1 MIKDLR
7 DARLVDAVPRVVA
20 GQDWVRALS
29 EAVGVLHERTLRY
42 IDDSQIYTSLDTA
55 TEPVL
60 DALAIN
66 WKVDWYD
73 TGYSVEQ
80 KRRIIKTAL
89 TVRRLMGTVGA
100 VKLQADAIY
109 PGTMLEEWF
118 EYGGQPGTFRLYI
131 NVTDTTEEHPAIIYS
146 PAEME
151 RRLITAK
158 RWSAHLESLSYMVR
172 HTLATGCRV
181 DKWAYTV
188 PECGTIYCG
197 VWWMPATLG
206 YTAHHALLT
215 GGQPGAFAVS
225 PEFTGTLP
233 VPATVGYSVC
243 GGCGAAALQP
253 GTPQAQNLQAHC
265 RRRYSMETEKANGQY
280 GKQNP
285 LFMYQGTAGYSIRA
299 ELHGS
304 KGGVEAAEA
313 FTAVPSASGQDR
325 CGTMP

>member
-118 EYGGQPGTFRLYI
+118 EYGGQPGTFCLYI

-233 VPATVGYSVC
+233 VPATVGSVC
-243 GGCGAAALQP
+243 GAL
-253 GTPQAQNLQAHC
+253 
-265 RRRYSMETEKANGQY
+265 RS
-280 GKQNP
+280 
-285 LFMYQGTAGYSIRA
+285 
-299 ELHGS
+299 
-304 KGGVEAAEA
+304 GGVATGYTASPEFAGTLPEEAQH
-313 FTAVPSASGQDR
+313 GN
-325 CGTMP
+325 

>member
-80 KRRIIKTAL
+80 KRRII
-89 TVRRLMGTVGA
+89 
-100 VKLQADAIY
+100 
-109 PGTMLEEWF
+109 MLEEWF
-118 EYGGQPGTFRLYI
+118 EYGGPPGTFRLYI

-243 GGCGAAALQP
+243 GAL
-253 GTPQAQNLQAHC
+253 
-265 RRRYSMETEKANGQY
+265 RS
-280 GKQNP
+280 
-285 LFMYQGTAGYSIRA
+285 
-299 ELHGS
+299 
-304 KGGVEAAEA
+304 GGVATGYTANPEFAGTLPEEAQH
-313 FTAVPSASGQDR
+313 GN
-325 CGTMP
+325 